1 MGCNGL
7 IALLF
12 FFWFVDFYNIKYVKR
27 INGTAQRRCHATTR
41 IAIFVIQESKAKVP
55 QGGKDLAITHMWSKH
70 IFRKVT

>member
-1 MGCNGL
+1 MG
-7 IALLF
+7 LLRYCF
-12 FFWFVDFYNIKYVKR
+12 FFGLLIFYNIKYVKR